1 MKCRTLCRTSKI
13 SIKNPYHGREPNR
26 HLRDGARNRHHLHGG
41 LAISIRTRV
50 LSPTRPLLKYK
61 FYGKIS
67 IKFLLVPDDIFIF
80 NLWRYTVRGR
90 SQIFKDRYE
99 WMNSIYKR
107 VSKWKNHKRNVIV
120 VRWEKSKEIPDDIYS
135 LCLIVTLW
143 TSANEYGHSPVKM
156 SILWPNSPWKPTGCN
171 IMAMTNNYFKSIKSF
186 TIDVFA
192 RKRLMLYLTC
202 WVMDLLSVLKLWLVN
217 CGKPSSFSFIHC

>member
-1 MKCRTLCRTSKI
+1 MI
-13 SIKNPYHGREPNR
+13 SSY
-26 HLRDGARNRHHLHGG
+26 
-41 LAISIRTRV
+41 
-50 LSPTRPLLKYK
+50 
-61 FYGKIS
+61 
-67 IKFLLVPDDIFIF
+67 
-80 NLWRYTVRGR
+80 
-90 SQIFKDRYE
+90 
-99 WMNSIYKR
+99 SIYEDILWEGDLKSLKIVTNGWIR
-107 VSKWKNHKRNVIV
+107 YIRESVSGKNHKRNVIV